1 MKNIE
6 KFKDEIKA
14 ELEKNK
20 TLGCVVNKLMGNTCD
35 DFPKCND
42 CYLKVLDWLLQEYDE
57 PTILT
62 DKEKIII
69 KNILKAF
76 EPFEIGNV
84 KYIIVKKCD
93 NCYSYECIN
102 GYTLEIVLN
111 CCYIKLYYECGS
123 DIANLFKELEL
134 DKKYTPKELG
144 LC

>member
-1 MKNIE
+1 MLNIE
-6 KFKDEIKA
+6 KYKDEIIQYNGRFAVTK
-14 ELEKNK
+14 E
-20 TLGCVVNKLMGNTCD
+20 GQVVNCSGLDCRDCLFLKGCTKLKMQWLMEEYKELLNETAIE
-35 DFPKCND
+35 
-42 CYLKVLDWLLQEYDE
+42 LVLNL
-57 PTILT
+57 I
-62 DKEKIII
+62 
-69 KNILKAF
+69 

-123 DIANLFKELEL
+123 DIDNLFKELEL

>member
-1 MKNIE
+1 MLNIE
-6 KFKDEIKA
+6 KYENELRKYGVYFGLTKEGSPVDCKDIHCEDCAFHQGCTIKRM
-14 ELEKNK
+14 N
-20 TLGCVVNKLMGNTCD
+20 
-35 DFPKCND
+35 
-42 CYLKVLDWLLQEYDE
+42 WLLEEYKE
-57 PTILT
+57 PLSETAIELVLNL
-62 DKEKIII
+62 I
-69 KNILKAF
+69 
-76 EPFEIGNV
+76 EPFEIDNV

-111 CCYIKLYYECGS
+111 WCYIKLYYECGS